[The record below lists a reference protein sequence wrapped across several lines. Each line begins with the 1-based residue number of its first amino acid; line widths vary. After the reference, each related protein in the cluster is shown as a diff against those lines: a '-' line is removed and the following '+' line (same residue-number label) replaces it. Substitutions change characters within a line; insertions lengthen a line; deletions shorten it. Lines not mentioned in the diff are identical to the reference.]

1 MKNGLAVGLIV
12 GAIALGGG
20 GGFAVNY
27 MVNKPT
33 VETYE
38 QQVAQLQASLDA
50 IGPLTTLYTVKANTT
65 PGIEI
70 TADMLEEQSVPA
82 SFVGANAL
90 QSTVDI
96 VGKYAKVGIAPGT
109 PITSDLL
116 MEDDINNEKEL
127 WHTVREYDVVVQW
140 WPASGLK
147 IGDYVDLNIIM
158 PYGETYV
165 VLSHM
170 RIDGISDSTVQFKMT
185 EAQYYLYQSALVD
198 YYLNAEQGVRMTFFR
213 YIEPGVQK
221 PANVTYK
228 VSEEIMRAMQKDS
241 NLFAT
246 AWASVY
252 DATTR
257 SDIEGDLVATEDER
271 DQDEAERTGIIAGG
285 RDTWISSITS
295 GSGSFTNNDKP
306 EDKKE
311 DEEGGIVW

>member
-1 MKNGLAVGLIV
+1 MKNGLAVSIIV

-257 SDIEGDLVATEDER
+257 SDIEGDLVATDEERER
-271 DQDEAERTGIIAGG
+271 DETEKTGIIAGG

-295 GSGSFTNNDKP
+295 GSGSFTNNDEP